1 MPNYPMQ
8 YQQMPA
14 PYVPAY
20 ASAAWQPQ
28 QYAPSYAQQASPQ
41 FMPPQQPRQPQSGL
55 NWCQGIEGAK
65 GFYVAPGTSELIMD
79 SEGPTFYIKAVDNT
93 GIPAPLR
100 IFHYSEEI
108 AAQASAPAQTDYITR
123 QELPALLAQLLAQ
136 QNGGNTDA

>member
-8 YQQMPA
+8 YAPQMPA

-20 ASAAWQPQ
+20 GAAAWQPQ
-28 QYAPSYAQQASPQ
+28 QYQQSFANAPQ
-41 FMPPQQPRQPQSGL
+41 FMPPQQPRQQQSSL

-65 GFYVAPGTSELIMD
+65 GFYVAPGSSELIMD

-100 IFHYSEEI
+100 IFHYSEEV
-108 AAQASAPAQTDYITR
+108 AAQQAAQPDYITR
-123 QELPALLAQLLAQ
+123 QELPALFAQLLAQ
-136 QNGGNTDA
+136 QDGGNTDA